1 MLQNNNLLKTLNVL
15 AFMGASALTGLVLS
29 PSSAHALSPLTEY
42 NTNASFTAATQ
53 NVSTVNFS
61 GLAAAGSFQQETT
74 GTAGL
79 LAGQTG
85 TGGTG
90 NGSVTFGEANTANQ
104 LFVVSTSAASPF
116 YAFNS
121 SATGTDAGFTLDEL
135 GTGNGAGIVATF
147 ANNGANGVYAV
158 GADIETAGTNSAGS
172 FTVTVDTVGE
182 AGGVGSIFTVPTS
195 AQPTSTFI
203 GFVSNTQ
210 GAEITDIK
218 FVPTG
223 GITQV
228 GNFQFAQAKVPFELN
243 SSLGVSLL
251 GCLWGGN
258 LLLKKRIKK
267 VA

>member
-1 MLQNNNLLKTLNVL
+1 
-15 AFMGASALTGLVLS
+15 MGASALTGLVLS

-61 GLAAAGSFQQETT
+61 GLAPAGSFQPQTI

-104 LFVVSTSAASPF
+104 LFVVSTSYSSPF

-121 SATGTDAGFTLDEL
+121 SATGTDAAFTLDEL

-147 ANNGANGVYAV
+147 ANNAANDIFAV
-158 GADIETAGTNSAGS
+158 GADIQTAGTNAAGS
-172 FTVTVDTVGE
+172 FTVTVDTLGE
-182 AGGVGSIFTVPTS
+182 SSPTSFTVPTQ

-203 GFVSNTQ
+203 GFVST
-210 GAEITDIK
+210 AEITDIK
-218 FVPTG
+218 FVPNSG
-223 GITQV
+223 VTQV
-228 GNFQFAQAKVPFELN
+228 GNFQFGQAVVPFELN

-251 GCLWGGN
+251 GCFWGAN